1 MFERIPDP
9 SMQLS
14 SLYETDFVEWIDA
27 TVQQLKER
35 RFTELDLDNLIEEM
49 ESLGKRDKR
58 ELQSRLIVLLSHL
71 LKYKYQ
77 PEKRSNSWVA
87 TIAEQRRQM
96 LLILQDS
103 PSLKHYLVDIFE
115 KCYATARKDAARE
128 TQLAVD
134 SFPEICPFTLENI
147 LDEDWFPAA

>member
-1 MFERIPDP
+1 MFEPIPDS
-9 SMQLS
+9 SMQLP
-14 SLYETDFVEWIDA
+14 SLYETDFAEWIDA

-35 RFTELDLDNLIEEM
+35 RFAELDLDNLIEEI

-71 LKYKYQ
+71 LKDKYQ
-77 PEKRSNSWVA
+77 PEKRSNSWFT

-103 PSLKHYLVDIFE
+103 PSLRNYCADIFE

-128 TQLAVD
+128 TQLAIG
-134 SFPEICPFTLENI
+134 SFPEVCPFTLENI